1 MSNEYLEIS
10 QREIAEIANIMP
22 TTLRKNI
29 YLLLRVAL
37 KSGFS
42 LKIDVAEKMNNIFLT
57 KMNQVVKH

>member
-10 QREIAEIANIMP
+10 QREIAEIANVYP

-37 KSGFS
+37 KNGFS
-42 LKIDVAEKMNNIFLT
+42 LKKEIAEKMDKTLVREYNL
-57 KMNQVVKH
+57 